1 MGIRFYPF
9 LSDLSILTHL
19 IMQFQ
24 ENKSTLEVQPKNKQ
38 KITKIWKTAFILLA
52 ITVVEFIMAFTM
64 DRGLLLYFL
73 FMALTIWKAK
83 YIMMEFMHLGE
94 EAKPLFYSI
103 IVPLIFLVWL
113 VIALMKE
120 GSMIFDVRW
129 L

>member
-1 MGIRFYPF
+1 
-9 LSDLSILTHL
+9 
-19 IMQFQ
+19 MQIQ
-24 ENKSTLEVQPKNKQ
+24 ENKSTLVVEPRDND
-38 KITKIWKTAFILLA
+38 KIKKIWKTAGILLA

-64 DRGLLLYFL
+64 DRGILLYFL
-73 FMALTIWKAK
+73 FIALTIWKAK

-120 GSMIFDVRW
+120 GSDIFMVRW
-129 L
+129 

>member
-1 MGIRFYPF
+1 
-9 LSDLSILTHL
+9 
-19 IMQFQ
+19 MQIQ
-24 ENKSTLEVQPKNKQ
+24 QNKSTLEVFPRDNE
-38 KITKIWKTAFILLA
+38 KIKKIWKTAGILLA

-64 DRGLLLYFL
+64 DRGILLYFL
-73 FMALTIWKAK
+73 FIALTIWKAK

-120 GSMIFDVRW
+120 GSDIFLYRW
-129 L
+129 

>member
-1 MGIRFYPF
+1 
-9 LSDLSILTHL
+9 
-19 IMQFQ
+19 MQFQ
-24 ENKSTLEVQPKNKQ
+24 ENKSTLEVQPKNNQ
-38 KITKIWKTAFILLA
+38 KIKKIWMTAFILLA

-64 DRGLLLYFL
+64 DRGFFLYFL
-73 FMALTIWKAK
+73 FMALTVWKAK

>member
-1 MGIRFYPF
+1 M
-9 LSDLSILTHL
+9 L
-19 IMQFQ
+19 IQ
-24 ENKSTLEVQPKNKQ
+24 ENKSTLEVQPRDEEKVK
-38 KITKIWKTAFILLA
+38 KIWKTAGILLA

-64 DRGLLLYFL
+64 DRGFILYFL
-73 FMALTIWKAK
+73 FIALTIWKAK

-120 GSMIFDVRW
+120 GSEIFLMRW
-129 L
+129 

>member
-1 MGIRFYPF
+1 
-9 LSDLSILTHL
+9 
-19 IMQFQ
+19 MQFQ
-24 ENKSTLEVQPKNKQ
+24 ENKSNLEVQPKNQQ
-38 KITKIWKTAFILLA
+38 KINKIWKTAGILLA

-64 DRGLLLYFL
+64 DRGFILYFL
-73 FMALTIWKAK
+73 FMALTVWKAK

-120 GSMIFDVRW
+120 GSMIFDLRW